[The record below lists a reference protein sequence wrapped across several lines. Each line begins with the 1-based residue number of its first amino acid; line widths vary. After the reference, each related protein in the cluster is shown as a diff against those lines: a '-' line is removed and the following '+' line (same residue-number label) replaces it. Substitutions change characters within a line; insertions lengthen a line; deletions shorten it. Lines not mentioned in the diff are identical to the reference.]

1 MTKKKIVVF
10 TTSYL
15 PFIGG
20 AEIAV
25 REVARRLCDSY
36 DVYIITARQNR
47 MYSRREIAPEGI
59 IIRLGFGTMLD
70 KWLLPFVGFF
80 ELLKLGM
87 GGHIP
92 KPWKRISKNSLLLW
106 GMDISQGSLSAY
118 LCKLF
123 FPALPFIFTVQYGDG
138 DARLADARLGV
149 IGMAFRRILR
159 ACDAVTAISSYLFSV
174 AGEYGYAGIGQ
185 IIPNGVDTSLFAFQ
199 PPHAIVTD
207 SNHNQRV
214 IITTSRLVKK
224 NGVDVLIRAVGEV
237 KKTTA
242 SITCYIIGDGPER
255 TALENLVNDL
265 QLSRDIIFLGSVPYE
280 EIPFY
285 LRKADVFVR
294 PSRSEGMGNS
304 FIEALSVGIPI
315 IGTPVGGIP
324 DIIKDGETGILCR
337 VDDAKDVAEKILML
351 FGNDKL
357 VMRMRKNGRHLV
369 EQTFSWDA
377 IARSYAQ
384 LFEKLLH
391 VQTRVLIC
399 TPLYSPEIG
408 GPATYSKMLVDG
420 ILDRGILVRVVRFS
434 SVRGLPKIL
443 RHIAY
448 AWHVCLQSRYADS
461 IYAQDPV
468 SVGFGSAIA
477 ALITR
482 KKFVMKIVGDYAWEQ
497 GVQRFGVSEL
507 LDDFLERSYGPPVE
521 LLRAIERFSA
531 RQASHIVVPS
541 EYLKTVV
548 VRWGIPEGKITVI
561 ANSFEIPLSI
571 ISYEDARLMLGLRDH
586 VVVSAGRLVKWKGFG
601 TLVSVIADL
610 IKKNISVFLFII
622 GSGPLEKE
630 LRDAIIALDAEAH
643 IRLIGQVGH
652 NEMLTYLAAADTFV
666 LNTGYEGFSHM
677 LLEAMAMGTPVITT
691 AVGGNRELITDKQNG
706 FLVEYNNNDQL
717 SQAIVSVLDMPTQER
732 EHMTARARQ
741 TACYFTHERMLR
753 ETAEFIM
760 GI

>member
-59 IIRLGFGTMLD
+59 IIRLGFGIMLD

-207 SNHNQRV
+207 SNHNRRV

-224 NGVDVLIRAVGEV
+224 NGMDTLIRAVGEI
-237 KKTTA
+237 KKTTT
-242 SITCYIIGDGPER
+242 SIKCYIIGDGSER
-255 TALENLVNDL
+255 RTLEKLTHDL
-265 QLSRDIIFLGSVPYE
+265 RLSQDIIFFGEIPYE

-304 FIEALSVGIPI
+304 FIEALSVGVPI

-337 VDDAKDVAEKILML
+337 VDDAKDVADKILML
-351 FGNDKL
+351 LNNNKL
-357 VMRMRKNGRHLV
+357 VAHMRENGRRLV
-369 EQTFSWDA
+369 EQQFSWDA
-377 IARSYAQ
+377 IAQVYAQ
-384 LFEKLLH
+384 LFETFLRARARTL
-391 VQTRVLIC
+391 VC
-399 TPLYSPEIG
+399 TPLYPPEIG
-408 GPATYSKMLVDG
+408 GPATYSKTLADG
-420 ILDRGILVRVVRFS
+420 LLNYGIVARIVCFR
-434 SVRGLPKIL
+434 SVRRLPKVL
-443 RHIAY
+443 RHIVY
-448 AWHVCLQSRYADS
+448 AWRVCLQSRYADS

-468 SVGFGSAIA
+468 SVGFPCAIA
-477 ALITR
+477 AMVAR
-482 KKFVMKIVGDYAWEQ
+482 KKFAIKIVGDYAWEQ

-507 LDDFLERSYGPPVE
+507 LDDFLEKSYSYRVAI
-521 LLRAIERFSA
+521 LRAIERFTA
-531 RQASHIVVPS
+531 RQAERIIVPS
-541 EYLKTVV
+541 AYLKAVV
-548 VRWGIPEGKITVI
+548 MQWGIPKEKIIVI
-561 ANSFEIPLSI
+561 ANSFETPSLM
-571 ISYEDARLMLGLRDH
+571 ISREKARAMLGLHGR
-586 VVVSAGRLVKWKGFG
+586 VLVSAGRLVAWKGFG
-601 TLVSVIADL
+601 VLLSVVADL
-610 IKKNISVFLFII
+610 IKKHTLLSLVII

-630 LRDAIIALDAEAH
+630 LRDAIIALDLQSYAQ
-643 IRLIGQVGH
+643 LIGQVSH
-652 NEMLTYLAAADTFV
+652 DEMLTYLAAADAFV
-666 LNTGYEGFSHM
+666 LNTGYEGFSHA

-691 AVGGNRELITDKQNG
+691 SVGGNTELITHGKNG
-706 FLVEYNNNDQL
+706 FLVEYNNQSQL
-717 SQAIVSVLDMPTQER
+717 ADAIQLMFGMSLHRR
-732 EHMTARARQ
+732 EGMITHACQTARQ
-741 TACYFTHERMLR
+741 FTTARMLQ
-753 ETAEFIM
+753 ETAECIM
-760 GI
+760 KM